1 MKRNL
6 LCNELKV
13 YLATENLCWCKIWST
28 YNHYVLTL
36 SKRIFRNK
44 ATSLACGVLDELMKV
59 IKIKQLPVVLMSFS
73 LGLSGC
79 MYKVLQI
86 LNGKMQEELG
96 LDEYRLIRECIC
108 GKIYDSATVD
118 FTGKMATRFLHHH
131 TAQRLFS
138 PTKITS
144 WMRKVL
150 TSGLDVV
157 LPSRSE
163 AQHAEYW
170 QSLAWVLFLY
180 FHQKMMT
187 LPLTKL
193 SLNFSLCLKEL
204 GVDAR
209 HVKWSNSPHVCTI
222 VITKLITTPMSLSYL
237 ARQLQYFPR
246 EGYSM
251 KDQKTSEVPVTIY
264 QSPFA
269 VFMKRH

>member
-1 MKRNL
+1 MMWAEGGRFYWGRTEGEGRREAKGIVVMFAWL
-6 LCNELKV
+6 SSLESHLKPYV
-13 YLATENLCWCKIWST
+13 DLYWSLGWRPLVC
-28 YNHYVLTL
+28 HVDFLTL
-36 SKRIFRNK
+36 IFPNK
-44 ATSLACGVLDELMKV
+44 ATSLACGVLDELVKV

-73 LGLSGC
+73 LGLRGC

-86 LNGKMQEELG
+86 LNGKMQDELG
-96 LDEYRLIRECIC
+96 LDEYQLIRECIC
-108 GKIYDSATVD
+108 GKIYDSAPVD

-193 SLNFSLCLKEL
+193 SLNFSLRLKEL

-209 HVKWSNSPHVCTI
+209 RVKWSNSPHVCEGQ
-222 VITKLITTPMSLSYL
+222 L
-237 ARQLQYFPR
+237 AMEQHLTFKP
-246 EGYSM
+246 
-251 KDQKTSEVPVTIY
+251 
-264 QSPFA
+264 
-269 VFMKRH
+269 

>member
-163 AQHAEYW
+163 AQHAE
-170 QSLAWVLFLY
+170 AWVLFLY

>member
-1 MKRNL
+1 MDLFSFL
-6 LCNELKV
+6 LK
-13 YLATENLCWCKIWST
+13 
-28 YNHYVLTL
+28 
-36 SKRIFRNK
+36 
-44 ATSLACGVLDELMKV
+44 
-59 IKIKQLPVVLMSFS
+59 
-73 LGLSGC
+73 
-79 MYKVLQI
+79 
-86 LNGKMQEELG
+86 
-96 LDEYRLIRECIC
+96 DEYRLIRECIC
-108 GKIYDSATVD
+108 GQIYDSAPVD

-170 QSLAWVLFLY
+170 QSLYSSVAILHFLFWSHFLQRPTKIIGVLCYFHSHFLVICCRAWVLFLY

-209 HVKWSNSPHVCTI
+209 HVKWSNSPHVCEFWPDLHCFEFN
-222 VITKLITTPMSLSYL
+222 VTKS
-237 ARQLQYFPR
+237 R
-246 EGYSM
+246 
-251 KDQKTSEVPVTIY
+251 
-264 QSPFA
+264 
-269 VFMKRH
+269 